1 VRKPSSVAEVGVSR
15 RTLILGGA
23 GLTVAAAGVAVITD
37 VLPGGPEVRRAIG
50 MTGPA
55 GTIPAVPPSAKVT
68 RTFFSQ
74 ARRQEVTMITM
85 APEGMDAGQLP
96 KCVALHGRGGDAN
109 WMIDLGVPQFLTAA
123 VQAGVPPF
131 AVVSVDGGR
140 DSYWTVRENG
150 DDPQKMLLEELGPI
164 EAAFGIS
171 MGGFGALRFARARRD
186 LKAVAVISPALF
198 KRWPDARS
206 KNVFLDQKHWEDNEP
221 LRHLDETAGIP
232 LGVWCGTEDPLLYA
246 AKALTGHGEMNITSG
261 AHENAYWM
269 RVMPDVLAFI
279 GKRISAPK

>member
-1 VRKPSSVAEVGVSR
+1 MGVSR
-15 RTLILGGA
+15 RTLVLGGA
-23 GLTVAAAGVAVITD
+23 GVAVAGAGVAVITD
-37 VLPGGPEVRRAIG
+37 VLPGGPQVRRAIG

-74 ARRQEVTMITM
+74 ARRQQVTMITM
-85 APEGMDAGQLP
+85 APDGLDAGQLP

-109 WMIDLGVPQFLTAA
+109 WMVDLGVPQFLTAA

-131 AVVSVDGGR
+131 AVISVDGGR

-150 DDPQKMLLEELGPI
+150 DDPQRMLLDELGPI
-164 EAAFGIS
+164 QAAFGIS
-171 MGGFGALRFARARRD
+171 MGAFGALRFARSRRD

-221 LRHLDETAGIP
+221 LRHLDDTAATP

-246 AKALTGHGEMNITSG
+246 AKALTGHGEMNIAAG
-261 AHENAYWM
+261 AHENAYWL
-269 RVMPDVLAFI
+269 RVLPEVLAFV
-279 GKRISAPK
+279 GTRISASK